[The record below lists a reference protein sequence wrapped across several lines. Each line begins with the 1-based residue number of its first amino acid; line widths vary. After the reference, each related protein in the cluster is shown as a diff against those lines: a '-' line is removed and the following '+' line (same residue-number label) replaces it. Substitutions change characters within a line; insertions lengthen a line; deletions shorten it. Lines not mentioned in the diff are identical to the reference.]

1 MRPTVPR
8 RLCSLVLALA
18 LLPVSPGHAE
28 GQNLLRNPSFEE
40 GWYHAS
46 MSNFIPNGWSY
57 WFQHRAPD
65 EPRLHWM
72 PEPEF
77 GGIEDRPGQATSGR
91 WSARWFNIWA
101 IHNAGLYQRVA
112 VPRGARL
119 RFAIWVLSWSS
130 QNDQWLVSESW
141 QHRWVGI
148 DPTGGTDPFSPSI
161 VWGRDDATMD
171 QWVRLSIEATALAE
185 SATVF
190 VREQPDWP
198 VKHND
203 CLVDDAE
210 LVVLAPPETAPSPV
224 DAGRPDAAPDATTGE
239 VSGTLAAE
247 HSYVRFISPGFG
259 RLHTVNVQVS
269 SLDGVGFRVYG
280 PTAGRVYAHG
290 GAQSGLVPNLS
301 ADVVA
306 DQAGEYLVQLHQVA
320 PARPIA
326 YRVWI
331 TS

>member
-1 MRPTVPR
+1 LLP
-8 RLCSLVLALA
+8 LLLALA
-18 LLPVSPGHAE
+18 LLPVSPTRAQT
-28 GQNLLRNPSFEE
+28 QNLLRNPSFEE

-46 MSNFIPNGWSY
+46 MSSFIPNGWSY

-77 GGIEDRPGQATSGR
+77 GGIEDRPGQAVSGR

-112 VPRGARL
+112 VPRDAWL
-119 RFAIWVLSWSS
+119 RFSVWLLSWSS
-130 QNDQWLVSESW
+130 QRDQWRVSESW

-148 DPTGGTDPFSPSI
+148 DPTGGTDPFSPNV
-161 VWGRDDATMD
+161 VWSRDDATMD
-171 QWVRLSIEATALAE
+171 EWVRLSVEARARGGW
-185 SATVF
+185 ATVF

-210 LVVLAPPETAPSPV
+210 LVVIAPPEAAAPA
-224 DAGRPDAAPDATTGE
+224 DASRPEAPPDATGGE

-247 HSYVRFISPGFG
+247 HAYVRFSSPGFG
-259 RLHTVNVQVS
+259 RLHTVNVDVS
-269 SLDGVGFRVYG
+269 SLEGVGFRVYG
-280 PTAGRVYAHG
+280 PSAGRVYARS
-290 GAQSGLVPNLS
+290 GAQPGLVPNLS

-306 DQAGEYLVQLHQVA
+306 DRPGEYLVQLHRTD

-331 TS
+331 TP

>member
-1 MRPTVPR
+1 LLP
-8 RLCSLVLALA
+8 LLLALA
-18 LLPVSPGHAE
+18 LLPVSPTRAQT
-28 GQNLLRNPSFEE
+28 QNLLRNPSFEE

-46 MSNFIPNGWSY
+46 MSSFIPNGWSY

-77 GGIEDRPGQATSGR
+77 GGIEDRPGQAVSGR

-101 IHNAGLYQRVA
+101 IHNAGLYQRVP
-112 VPRGARL
+112 VPRDAWL
-119 RFAIWVLSWSS
+119 RFSVWLLSWSS
-130 QNDQWLVSESW
+130 QRDQWRVSESW

-148 DPTGGTDPFSPSI
+148 DPTGGTDPFSPNV
-161 VWGRDDATMD
+161 VWSRDDATMD
-171 QWVRLSIEATALAE
+171 EWVRLSVEARARGGW
-185 SATVF
+185 ATVF

-210 LVVLAPPETAPSPV
+210 LVVIAPPEAAAPA
-224 DAGRPDAAPDATTGE
+224 DASRPEAPPDATGGE

-247 HSYVRFISPGFG
+247 HAYVRFSSPGFG
-259 RLHTVNVQVS
+259 RLHTVNVDVS
-269 SLDGVGFRVYG
+269 SLEGVGFRVYG
-280 PTAGRVYAHG
+280 PSAGRVYARS
-290 GAQSGLVPNLS
+290 GAQPGLVPNLS

-306 DQAGEYLVQLHQVA
+306 DRPGEYLVQLHRTD

-331 TS
+331 TP